1 MIAVGHVMRFTV
13 EAGSTTPPYEQLRMQ
28 VVDAVRDGRLA
39 AGAKLP
45 TVRALAEELGLAVN
59 TVARAY
65 RELEADR
72 VVEGRGRNGTF
83 VRATGDPVEQALQAA
98 AAAYAAA
105 VTRLSVPADAAVR
118 AVERALRAR

>member
-1 MIAVGHVMRFTV
+1 MRFTV
-13 EAGSTTPPYEQLRMQ
+13 EAASATPPYEQLRMQ
-28 VVDAVRDGRLA
+28 VVDAVRDGRLS

-45 TVRALAEELGLAVN
+45 TVRALAEELGLAAN

-65 RELEADR
+65 RELEADG

-83 VRATGDPVEQALQAA
+83 VRASGDPVEQALQAA
-98 AAAYAAA
+98 ASSYADA

>member
-13 EAGSTTPPYEQLRMQ
+13 EAGSTTPPYEQLRMR

-39 AGAKLP
+39 AGAQLP

-98 AAAYAAA
+98 ASAYADA

>member
-1 MIAVGHVMRFTV
+1 MRFTV
-13 EAGSTTPPYEQLRMQ
+13 DGDSGTPPFEQLRMQ

-45 TVRALAEELGLAVN
+45 TVRALADELGLAVN
-59 TVARAY
+59 TVAKAY
-65 RELEADR
+65 KELEADG

-98 AAAYAAA
+98 ASAYADA
-105 VTRLSVPADAAVR
+105 VARLGAPTDAAL
-118 AVERALRAR
+118 AAAERALRSR

>member
-1 MIAVGHVMRFTV
+1 MRFTV
-13 EAGSTTPPYEQLRMQ
+13 ESDSGTPPYEQLRMQ
-28 VVDAVRDGRLA
+28 VVDAVRAGTLA

-45 TVRALAEELGLAVN
+45 TVRALADELGLATN

-65 RELEADR
+65 KELEADG

-98 AAAYAAA
+98 ASAYADA
-105 VTRLSVPADAAVR
+105 VARLGATTDSAVD
-118 AVERALRAR
+118 AVERALRARD